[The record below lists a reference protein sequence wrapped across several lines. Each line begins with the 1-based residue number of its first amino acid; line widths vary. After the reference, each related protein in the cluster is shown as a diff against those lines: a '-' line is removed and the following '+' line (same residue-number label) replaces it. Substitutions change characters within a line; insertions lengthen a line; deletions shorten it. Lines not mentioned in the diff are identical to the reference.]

1 MNEKIKMKSKNNF
14 YYTLITPIM
23 ILISFLGLT
32 FRENRK
38 KYFYIPIGVI
48 GVYLLVEKEYNRK
61 TNREDILNKIKNF
74 SKK

>member
-32 FRENRK
+32 FREDRK

>member
-1 MNEKIKMKSKNNF
+1 MKSKNN
-14 YYTLITPIM
+14 YQYTFVTALM
-23 ILISFLGLT
+23 ILIAFLGIT

-48 GVYLLVEKEYNRK
+48 GAYLLVEKEYNRK